1 MIDLDLTK
9 PYNKYAHDVLNHK
22 IEAPQTIVQ
31 ACQRYVDWYKRNDI
45 YFDDKDVDQKIRF
58 VSKLKHS
65 TGQFAGKPFILMGW
79 QTFVFANVYG
89 WKWKSNNLRVT
100 KKVFLFMSRKN
111 AKTSTIAALAIIG
124 SLIDKEAQAEVDIV
138 ANSHRQAEIAFNQIY
153 QYIKSIDPNKKLF
166 STTRQNIKIPYS
178 NSVIQVHAADSMSLD
193 GYNSSIGIIDE
204 FHAQKSW
211 DLYNVLMSSMAMRRQ
226 PLMFV
231 ITTAGFLVGEEYPC
245 YNLYQKCKSIL
256 NNQLEDDTQFSLIY
270 ELDKQEEIED
280 ESKWIKASP
289 SLGETVRYEYLR
301 EQLNDVKNN
310 PSLEVGVLTKNFN
323 CWMNGAN
330 TWLRDEDIKACM
342 QNVDLQKL
350 VGHQCYAGVDLS
362 AVSDLTAW
370 SVMFPPD
377 ASRDYYP
384 DKFIFKSLCYLP
396 EETIETSPNRDQYKT
411 FIPNKHLINTPGN
424 LVDYDIILEDQQ
436 SVDQAM
442 VVHTWAYDSY
452 NATQWALNAQA
463 KGMNLVP
470 FSQSLSNFN
479 RPTKEFE
486 RLLKQGKIIIDS
498 SLLTLWCFR
507 NVELKFDWNDNVKP
521 VKANLDLQNKIDPV
535 ISMLEA
541 LGAYL
546 ADTDAADPD

>member
-1 MIDLDLTK
+1 
-9 PYNKYAHDVLNHK
+9 
-22 IEAPQTIVQ
+22 
-31 ACQRYVDWYKRNDI
+31 
-45 YFDDKDVDQKIRF
+45 
-58 VSKLKHS
+58 
-65 TGQFAGKPFILMGW
+65 
-79 QTFVFANVYG
+79 
-89 WKWKSNNLRVT
+89 
-100 KKVFLFMSRKN
+100 MSRKN

-124 SLIDKEAQAEVDIV
+124 SLIDKEPQAEVDIV

-166 STTRQNIKIPYS
+166 STTRQDIKIPYN

-256 NNQLEDDTQFSLIY
+256 NNQIEDDTQFSLIY

-323 CWMNGAN
+323 CWMNGAYS
-330 TWLRDEDIKACM
+330 WLKDSEISKYMAKIDMSK
-342 QNVDLQKL
+342 LQ
-350 VGHQCYAGVDLS
+350 GGECYGGVDLS
-362 AVSDLTAW
+362 SVSDLTAFSIMW
-370 SVMFPPD
+370 PPD
-377 ASRDYYP
+377 PTREYYP
-384 DKFIFKSLCYLP
+384 DKFIFKSLAYLP
-396 EETIETSPNRDQYKT
+396 EDTIETHYNRDQYKT
-411 FIPNKHLINTPGN
+411 FIRNKELIKIPGN
-424 LVDYDIILEDQQ
+424 VVDYDAVLEDQIAIN
-436 SVDQAM
+436 DAM
-442 VVHTWAYDSY
+442 TVHVWAYDAF
-452 NATQWALNAQA
+452 NATQWAQTAQA
-463 KGMNLVP
+463 KGLYLQP

-486 RLLKQGKIIIDS
+486 RLLRMGKVVIDE
-498 SLLTLWCFR
+498 SLLTRFCFR
-507 NVELKFDWNDNVKP
+507 NIELKYDFNDNCKP
-521 VKANLDLQNKIDPV
+521 IKANMDQNNKIDIA

-546 ADTDAADPD
+546 ADQDAADPD